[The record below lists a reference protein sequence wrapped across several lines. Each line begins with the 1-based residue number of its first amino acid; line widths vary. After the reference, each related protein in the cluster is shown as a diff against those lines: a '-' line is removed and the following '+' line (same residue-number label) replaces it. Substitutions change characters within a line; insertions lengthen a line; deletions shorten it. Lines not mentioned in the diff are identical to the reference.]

1 MCYSYIHVDG
11 NTIDFQAV
19 LRKYPWQKPSS
30 SEYPVCPVY
39 NEFNRDTLDYI
50 GSSTP
55 PANCSKVPC
64 HSSHESETAVSKEA
78 IVNDKQNRTPDN
90 SAVSSRNNSFTLHKD
105 TASNSQLDIPTSA
118 VNSDV
123 ISEVVGNTCGR
134 QAAAKCHINDIMYE
148 DNQADGH
155 SDHTK
160 EQQEI
165 HSCSTKEHELSS
177 TTLPENLCDTSHSSK
192 LSPNS
197 DDAGNISTQ
206 SSVFGRDDKTNLC
219 LDKDVIQDH
228 ISPDVVEQFANV
240 LMEAVRKRVL
250 NLPRRV
256 KSKSCIATV
265 HGNDSADEKET
276 RVCVGNESRS
286 NVGILFSGG
295 LDSIVLAALADR

>member
-1 MCYSYIHVDG
+1 MLFIYIHVDG

-19 LRKYPWQKPSS
+19 LRKYPWQKFS
-30 SEYPVCPVY
+30 SEYPVCPVR
-39 NEFNRDTLDYI
+39 NQFNRDTLDYI

-55 PANCSKVPC
+55 PGNCSKVPC
-64 HSSHESETAVSKEA
+64 HSSHQSETAVSKED

-90 SAVSSRNNSFTLHKD
+90 SAVSSRNNSYSLHKD
-105 TASNSQLDIPTSA
+105 TASNSQVEIPTSA
-118 VNSDV
+118 VNNDV

-134 QAAAKCHINDIMYE
+134 QAAAKCNVNAIKYE
-148 DNQADGH
+148 DNQADSH

-160 EQQEI
+160 EQQDI
-165 HSCSTKEHELSS
+165 RPCSTKEHALSS
-177 TTLPENLCDTSHSSK
+177 TTLPENLSDTSHSSK

-206 SSVFGRDDKTNLC
+206 SSIFGRDDKTKLG
-219 LDKDVIQDH
+219 LGKDVIQGH
-228 ISPDVVEQFANV
+228 ISPDVVEQFSNI

-256 KSKSCIATV
+256 KSKCCIATV

-276 RVCVGNESRS
+276 RLCVGNESRS